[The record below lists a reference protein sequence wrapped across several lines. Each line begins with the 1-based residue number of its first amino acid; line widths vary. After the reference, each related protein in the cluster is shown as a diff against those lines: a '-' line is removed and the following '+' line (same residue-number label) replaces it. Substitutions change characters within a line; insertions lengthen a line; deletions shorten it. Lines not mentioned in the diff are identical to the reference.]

1 MNSTGH
7 IRRLAIDTLVSD
19 LLFLG
24 YMPKS
29 NLLFFA
35 GEKRREEEK
44 GKTISSHVL
53 PAIASILPYNL
64 SYIHAVHKV
73 HWLHLQT
80 RIRNESNMPN
90 PSTVGSNA
98 AAVNREKLVLR
109 IYALEFT

>member
-1 MNSTGH
+1 MGATKAMANSRSLNFCGWRLTNTMNSTGH

-44 GKTISSHVL
+44 GKTISSQVL
-53 PAIASILPYNL
+53 PAIASMLPYNL
-64 SYIHAVHKV
+64 SYT
-73 HWLHLQT
+73 QYT
-80 RIRNESNMPN
+80 RCI
-90 PSTVGSNA
+90 GCIC
-98 AAVNREKLVLR
+98 KLG
-109 IYALEFT
+109 